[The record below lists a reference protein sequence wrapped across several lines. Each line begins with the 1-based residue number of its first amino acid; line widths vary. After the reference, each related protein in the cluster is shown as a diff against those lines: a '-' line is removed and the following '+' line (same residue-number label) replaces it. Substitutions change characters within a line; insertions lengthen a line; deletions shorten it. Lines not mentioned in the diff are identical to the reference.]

1 MMDFWSSK
9 RGKMLEITV
18 LVFITIFGVG
28 SQFFSNLAYS
38 LNQGILQT
46 SFGIGSQYLIIPSV
60 LANFTFALGIPL
72 GHTLTHKYGFKRNY
86 LCFVFIFLIG
96 SILGLLS
103 FNLIILS
110 IAKMIQSFSSGVL
123 FFTLLPKLFLNFP
136 KQYRNVFLLMVIVG
150 LFGSNALGGLSGSLS
165 LELDRWH
172 WIFVVNIISAIL
184 CLILGNVIL
193 RKNEYHQTS
202 DIHIS
207 RSMMITLVLSTISLM
222 IPMSLL
228 TQKGYHSL
236 WVWPILLIAIFFIVN
251 FIITNRQAT
260 HPIVHFHTLFS
271 KKPFVGATMAISSHF
286 YFFFFV
292 GVIIT
297 GILKMFFY
305 SSVGAGFLGT
315 LGSSALLYVSI
326 HWIILG
332 NTINI
337 PLLYIQGL
345 LLGFGA
351 SMTLVSGSMATL
363 LDGDLKEA
371 AQRSQTMHTIRN
383 FSAAMLI
390 PIIAYTIKNHIQK
403 GTQSIYAENITDK
416 MIYLKKLQDVAIDAD
431 HQIFLLMII
440 FNMVMFVSSIIQMIL
455 GKGRRITP
463 PRES

>member
-46 SFGIGSQYLIIPSV
+46 SFWYWLSISDYPSV

-172 WIFVVNIISAIL
+172 
-184 CLILGNVIL
+184 
-193 RKNEYHQTS
+193 
-202 DIHIS
+202 
-207 RSMMITLVLSTISLM
+207 
-222 IPMSLL
+222 
-228 TQKGYHSL
+228 
-236 WVWPILLIAIFFIVN
+236 
-251 FIITNRQAT
+251 
-260 HPIVHFHTLFS
+260 
-271 KKPFVGATMAISSHF
+271 
-286 YFFFFV
+286 
-292 GVIIT
+292 
-297 GILKMFFY
+297 
-305 SSVGAGFLGT
+305 
-315 LGSSALLYVSI
+315 
-326 HWIILG
+326 
-332 NTINI
+332 
-337 PLLYIQGL
+337 
-345 LLGFGA
+345 
-351 SMTLVSGSMATL
+351 
-363 LDGDLKEA
+363 
-371 AQRSQTMHTIRN
+371 
-383 FSAAMLI
+383 
-390 PIIAYTIKNHIQK
+390 
-403 GTQSIYAENITDK
+403 
-416 MIYLKKLQDVAIDAD
+416 
-431 HQIFLLMII
+431 
-440 FNMVMFVSSIIQMIL
+440 
-455 GKGRRITP
+455 
-463 PRES
+463 